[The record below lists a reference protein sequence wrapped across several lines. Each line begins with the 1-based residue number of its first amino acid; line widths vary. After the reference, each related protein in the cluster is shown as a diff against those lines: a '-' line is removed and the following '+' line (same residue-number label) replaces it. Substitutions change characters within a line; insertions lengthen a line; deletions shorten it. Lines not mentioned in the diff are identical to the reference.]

1 MSSPLT
7 HPFDDDT
14 IDLRG
19 VTVYTNEIHRGDIF
33 YADLSPAI
41 GSEQDGFR
49 PVLIIQ
55 NDVGNNHSPTVI
67 VAPISSQIKKV
78 EQPTHVLLPS
88 ELELPEESMVLLEQI
103 RTVDKARLDSYITTA
118 DDKTMRTVN
127 KAIRISLGLVPNKST
142 QQNKRLT
149 LCLCPTCASAFYQSK
164 DHYIRRV
171 DLYAKTKEPCDFCR
185 IRRSYDFT
193 IYPTK
198 KKSHASDKL
207 QEGLS

>member
-1 MSSPLT
+1 M
-7 HPFDDDT
+7 
-14 IDLRG
+14 
-19 VTVYTNEIHRGDIF
+19 YTNEIHRGDIF
-33 YADLSPAI
+33 YADLSPVI

-88 ELELPEESMVLLEQI
+88 ELELPEESMVMLEQI
-103 RTVDKARLDSYITTA
+103 RTVDRARLDSYIATA
-118 DDKTMRTVN
+118 DDNTMRTVN
-127 KAIRISLGLVPNKST
+127 KAIRISLGLVTNKSA
-142 QQNKRLT
+142 QHSKRLT

-171 DLYAKTKEPCDFCR
+171 NLSAKTKEPCDFCR
-185 IRRSYDFT
+185 VRRGYDFT
-193 IYPTK
+193 ISPMRKNSRTSEK
-198 KKSHASDKL
+198 Q